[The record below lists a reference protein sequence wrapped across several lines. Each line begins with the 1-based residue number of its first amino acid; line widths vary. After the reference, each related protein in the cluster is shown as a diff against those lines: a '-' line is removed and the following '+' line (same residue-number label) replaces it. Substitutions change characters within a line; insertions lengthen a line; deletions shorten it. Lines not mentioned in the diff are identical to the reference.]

1 MRFADLTLLAA
12 AAGSLPGGALA
23 AIHASGHTHPTTN
36 TNTTSSSALLSSGT
50 LNLGAYES
58 AYQKAKSLISS
69 LNTAEKVAVIT
80 GGSVDGVWNGLQ
92 SKDGMS
98 GVNMAYYVSSFPLGN
113 ALAMTWNASR
123 AYDQFLATG
132 KEFFGLG
139 YNLVNGPEPGPLGR
153 TPWGGRAA
161 EAFSPDP
168 YLSGIFMGEAISGQ
182 NAAGVVS
189 VGRHFILNEQ
199 ETNRGMSGTAYSSNA
214 GDKTMHEL
222 YAWPF
227 ADGVHAGMGAVMCA
241 MNDVN
246 GTTAC
251 ENKESLTNLLK
262 VKLGFPGMVMPDVGG
277 QKSAF
282 GSANAGLDYGSS
294 QYWSDSIIEAGLR
307 NGSLTEAKLDDIAIR
322 NVIGY
327 FYVGLDENPA
337 PSVADTTA
345 NRHVTKNHKQ
355 LIRDIAAESLVLLK
369 NTPGDNVGLPLAEGN
384 SIAIFGAH
392 AGFPLAG
399 PNLEFS
405 VMGSDGDTFQGH
417 LTSPS
422 GSGAGSAPYVVTP
435 QLAMT
440 LRQREDGG
448 MLWWITNDTFTE
460 SSSSGFS
467 GGSMGGAP
475 GGGNFSSGGFP
486 GGGSTGVGSEV
497 SGGSPPSGG
506 GGGGGMA
513 DLGSGTGVTHSYANY
528 ASSSDAC
535 VVFLNALAG
544 EGADRGELFNTNQDN
559 MVLSVAANCNNT
571 VVVIN
576 TVGPRLVESW
586 IENDNITA
594 VLYGGLLGQESGFA
608 ISDVLYGDVNPSGK
622 LTHTIGKNAS
632 DYPASICET
641 TECDFTEG
649 VYIDYRW
656 FEAKNITPRYE
667 FGHGLSYTTFRYGAV
682 EARATNAKAL
692 SSRYPTGPRA
702 LGGNKD
708 LFDEVVKVTAKIS
721 NIGKVDGAE
730 VAQLYVTFPTE
741 AAQPVRVLR
750 GFEKVHVPVGKEV
763 DVSFSLRRRDLSY
776 WDVAAQKWAVAK
788 GTYKFSVG
796 ASYSDLR
803 VATTLKI

>member
-1 MRFADLTLLAA
+1 
-12 AAGSLPGGALA
+12 
-23 AIHASGHTHPTTN
+23 
-36 TNTTSSSALLSSGT
+36 
-50 LNLGAYES
+50 
-58 AYQKAKSLISS
+58 
-69 LNTAEKVAVIT
+69 
-80 GGSVDGVWNGLQ
+80 
-92 SKDGMS
+92 
-98 GVNMAYYVSSFPLGN
+98 
-113 ALAMTWNASR
+113 
-123 AYDQFLATG
+123 
-132 KEFFGLG
+132 
-139 YNLVNGPEPGPLGR
+139 
-153 TPWGGRAA
+153 
-161 EAFSPDP
+161 
-168 YLSGIFMGEAISGQ
+168 
-182 NAAGVVS
+182 
-189 VGRHFILNEQ
+189 
-199 ETNRGMSGTAYSSNA
+199 
-214 GDKTMHEL
+214 MHEL

-467 GGSMGGAP
+467 GG
-475 GGGNFSSGGFP
+475 
-486 GGGSTGVGSEV
+486 
-497 SGGSPPSGG
+497 
-506 GGGGGMA
+506 GGGMA

-576 TVGPRLVESW
+576 TVGPRLVE
-586 IENDNITA
+586 N
-594 VLYGGLLGQESGFA
+594 SGFA
-608 ISDVLYGDVNPSGK
+608 IPDVLYGDVNPSGK

-667 FGHGLSYTTFRYGAV
+667 FGHGLSYTTFGYGAV

-750 GFEKVHVPVGKEV
+750 GFEKMHVPVGKEV

-788 GTYKFSVG
+788 ATYKFSVG